1 MLQLSPW
8 YCNTLN
14 LTLGCVVQMLG
25 WASPVLKIFQRLYT
39 RWTLVK
45 MIYGLATEEKL
56 RASITNITNR
66 FASVVEVVKSTEEHF
81 GHCMMERL

>member
-1 MLQLSPW
+1 
-8 YCNTLN
+8 
-14 LTLGCVVQMLG
+14 
-25 WASPVLKIFQRLYT
+25 
-39 RWTLVK
+39 